1 MNKLID
7 NYNRVFSYLRLSI
20 TDLCNFNCKYCVP
33 DINKI
38 DTKKYLSRSEI
49 YNLISAFSD
58 LGISKIR
65 LTGGEPTV
73 RKDFLDI
80 GMTISNF
87 KSIKSLVFTTN
98 GYKLNKIASKLKSA
112 GFTGVNI
119 SLDSLNKNKFY
130 VITNKNYFDSVIS
143 GIFSCLDNDIDVKLN
158 IVLSNFFSFFDFENF
173 YSLIRYKKLTIR
185 FIDQMETSSVKRV
198 DNFYFSSFYLTSYLN
213 RNGWSKDIL
222 EDKTSGPAMIYSNPN
237 FLGKIGFISPY
248 SNHFCVSCNRLRVSS
263 IGDLFLCLF
272 GGESYSLRAF
282 LNSSNKKKDLIIFL
296 LNKIKIKKESHF
308 LHEKKFGILKTFS
321 KIGG

>member
-20 TDLCNFNCKYCVP
+20 TDLCNFNCKYCIP
-33 DINKI
+33 DLNKL
-38 DTKKYLSRSEI
+38 DNKKYLSKNEI

-58 LGISKIR
+58 LGVSKIR

-73 RKDFLDI
+73 RKDFLDL
-80 GMTISNF
+80 GATISNF
-87 KSIKSLVFTTN
+87 KSITSLVFTTN
-98 GYKLNKIASKLKSA
+98 GYKLNKIASKLKSV

-119 SLDSLNKNKFY
+119 SLDSLSKNKFY

-143 GIFSCLDNDIDVKLN
+143 GIFSCLDNDINVKIN

-173 YSLIRYKKLTIR
+173 YSLIRYKNLTIR
-185 FIDQMETSSVKRV
+185 FIDQMETLNVKRI
-198 DNFYFSSFYLTSYLN
+198 DNFYFSSFYLISYLN
-213 RNGWSKDIL
+213 RNGWVKEKL
-222 EDKTSGPAMIYSNPN
+222 EDKTSGPAVIYSNPN

-248 SNHFCVSCNRLRVSS
+248 SNHFCISCNRLRVSS
-263 IGDLFLCLF
+263 TGDLFLCLF
-272 GGESYSLRAF
+272 GGESYSLRCF
-282 LNSSNKKKDLIIFL
+282 LESSKKKNDLINFL
-296 LNKIKIKKESHF
+296 LDKIKIKKESHF

-321 KIGG
+321 NIGG